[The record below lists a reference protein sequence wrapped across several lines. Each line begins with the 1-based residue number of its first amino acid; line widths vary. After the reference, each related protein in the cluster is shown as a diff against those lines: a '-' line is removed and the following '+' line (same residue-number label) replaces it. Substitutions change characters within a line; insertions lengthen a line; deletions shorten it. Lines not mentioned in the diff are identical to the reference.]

1 VNQDLAAA
9 LPLISEGQLSVEG
22 RLVDASNATFY
33 CAVSLDGTEA
43 ACVYKPVRGERPL
56 WDFPGGSLAR
66 REVATYAL
74 SVATG
79 WNLVPPTVFRDG
91 PFGAGMCQLW
101 IEHDLDRRAVDI
113 VPCDEVPD
121 GWHVVLD
128 AVDAEGDEVS
138 LVHSDELA
146 LRRLALFDV
155 LVNNADRKG
164 GHVLYGPSGGS
175 LGGLFGVDHG
185 LCFHVDDKLR
195 TVLWGW
201 AGQPIDEESLD
212 TLAKLDAEL
221 DGALGQRLG
230 ELIEADE
237 IAALRRR
244 LAGLRR
250 SASYPLPGD
259 GWPAIP
265 WPVF

>member
-1 VNQDLAAA
+1 MSPDPTAA
-9 LPLISEGQLSVEG
+9 LPLLCDGRLSVEG

-33 CAVSLDGTEA
+33 CAVSLDGTDA
-43 ACVYKPVRGERPL
+43 ACVYKPIRGERPL
-56 WDFPGGSLAR
+56 WDFPGGSLAQ

-79 WNLVPPTVFRDG
+79 WDLVPPTVFREG

-101 IEHDLDRRAVDI
+101 IEHDQDERAIDI
-113 VPCDEVPD
+113 VPFGEIPE
-121 GWHVVLD
+121 GWYRVLD

-138 LVHSDELA
+138 LVHSGDPA

-164 GHVLYGPSGGS
+164 GHVLYGDLHGTGRT
-175 LGGLFGVDHG
+175 LFGVDHG

-201 AGQPIDEESLD
+201 AGEPIDDESLD
-212 TLAKLDAEL
+212 TLAKLDTEL
-221 DGALGQRLG
+221 DGELGDRLA
-230 ELIEADE
+230 ELIDADE

-244 LAGLRR
+244 LIGLRS
-250 SASYPLPGD
+250 SATFPLPGD